1 MWFTENAK
9 DAWDVLTWDKK
20 AVSSDKQN
28 TPTNIDSKNTK
39 KWPKKWPRKWPKK
52 WIQKPKKNLD
62 AKKDTLDEINKL
74 QIELLK
80 EKIKKVPVKSIL
92 DITDEFWEWYI
103 NQTTY
108 DRLSLFCNMTID
120 KSSSP
125 SILIISLKDWVSS
138 DFNIILPPNWEATK
152 SLKLWN
158 INKIRFSSW
167 IMWTFW
173 EVKTYWNSDFTLAI
187 TWNNWEVEDS
197 FSIKEIPQSKW
208 EPSYTLVPNNDI
220 IFLNP
225 EIKSNIPKINNDKY
239 IPPSKYLNPDTWK
252 SLN

>member
-52 WIQKPKKNLD
+52 WIQKPTKNLD

-80 EKIKKVPVKSIL
+80 EKIKKVPVKSIW
-92 DITDEFWEWYI
+92 DIISEFWEWYI

-120 KSSSP
+120 QSSAP
-125 SILIISLKDWVSS
+125 STLIITLKDWVSS
-138 DFNIILPPNWEATK
+138 DFNIILPPSWEATK

-173 EVKTYWNSDFTLAI
+173 EVKTYWNSDFTLTI

-208 EPSYTLVPNNDI
+208 ESSYMLEPNNDI
-220 IFLNP
+220 IF
-225 EIKSNIPKINNDKY
+225 
-239 IPPSKYLNPDTWK
+239 
-252 SLN
+252 